1 MHWFKNTFIFFLL
14 LSTLFSIEGQTSQQI
29 QQKLKQ
35 EGISTK
41 TDVDEELK
49 KRNMTEDDARR
60 LAKQYGM
67 DYDSFIATYI
77 LGGGELPTTSVV
89 TDKTP
94 DNVTNVIVS
103 SREQTPHQ
111 LRLRL
116 KKLKLIDP
124 LPRLKAD

>member
-1 MHWFKNTFIFFLL
+1 MLKNVLLVFILFGLL
-14 LSTLFSIEGQTSQQI
+14 TSLAAQTSQQI

-77 LGGGELPTTSVV
+77 LSGNTTPLPPAITNITNS
-89 TDKTP
+89 P
-94 DNVTNVIVS
+94 DSSTKNVTNVIVS
-103 SREQTPHQ
+103 
-111 LRLRL
+111 
-116 KKLKLIDP
+116 
-124 LPRLKAD
+124 